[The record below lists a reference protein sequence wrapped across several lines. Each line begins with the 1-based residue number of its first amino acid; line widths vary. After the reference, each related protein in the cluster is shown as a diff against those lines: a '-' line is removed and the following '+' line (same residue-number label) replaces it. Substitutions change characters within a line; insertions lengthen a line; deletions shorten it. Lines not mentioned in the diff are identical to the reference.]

1 MAGTMQIIKITDAE
15 VHRGRH
21 CVFRNLSLAIEAGEN
36 TAIVGPNGAGK
47 TTLLKLLGRDLY
59 PSKGEVAILEKSR
72 WHVAELRKH
81 FGVVSA
87 DLQQNFRPH
96 TPGRSVVL
104 SGFYSSLN
112 TFGHQEFNNTQPS
125 IAERISNE
133 LGITQFFETPFFK
146 MSTGEQ
152 RRHLLARSLVNDP
165 SVLVLD
171 EPANGLDLSAQF
183 QYFNTV
189 SELIRKRKTLVLVT
203 HHLNEIPV
211 EISRVILLK
220 RGNVFADGP
229 KETVLTSRKLS
240 ELYEMPVN
248 VFVNEGLFHA
258 TPG

>member
-1 MAGTMQIIKITDAE
+1 MPVAKQIIKVTNAD
-15 VHRGRH
+15 VYRGRR
-21 CVFRNLSLAIEAGEN
+21 CVFQNLSLTIHAGEN

-47 TTLLKLLGRDLY
+47 TTLLKLLGRELY
-59 PSKGEVAILEKSR
+59 PAKGEVSILEKSR
-72 WHVAELRKH
+72 WHVSELRKH
-81 FGVVSA
+81 FGVVSV

-112 TFGHQEFNNTQPS
+112 TFGHQEFSEAQLI
-125 IAERISNE
+125 IAERVSSE
-133 LGITQFFETPFFK
+133 LGIEQFSNTPFFK
-146 MSTGEQ
+146 MSNGEQ

-165 SVLVLD
+165 RVLVLD

-183 QYFNTV
+183 QYFKTV
-189 SELIRKRKTLVLVT
+189 SQLIHQRKSLVLVT

-220 RGNVFADGP
+220 QGAIFADGP
-229 KETVLTSRKLS
+229 KSSVLTDENLS
-240 ELYEMPVN
+240 ELYEMPVK
-248 VFVNEGLFHA
+248 VFVNDGLFHA